1 MMGNDDLRATAQP
14 LVPSSLDDRQRGE
27 GVHVHWYWLATAPVF
42 ALAALAAAWG
52 FTLLFVPQPPA
63 FLPALPAPLGGIDLV
78 AAGIVLAVGPIGIK
92 GMLDDRRQRALEAQ
106 FPDLLSDM
114 AANRRAG
121 FTLAESVELAARG
134 DYGPLTSE
142 VNTMAA
148 HLSWNMPFK
157 EALRRFAL
165 RVDTPLVVRATT
177 LILEAERSGGHITDV
192 LSAVAR
198 DAREIRRLDR
208 ERHLAMKTYTI
219 VMYVTFLVFLAVVA
233 VLQAQL
239 LPQIVEATSGA
250 RGGDGVVPGASIPVE
265 SYRTFF
271 FTSAIVQALGS
282 GSMAGIMARGRVL
295 PGLIHAAVMTLLA
308 MFTFSVLIA

>member
-1 MMGNDDLRATAQP
+1 MMGNDDVRRTAQP
-14 LVPSSLDDRQRGE
+14 LVPSSLDDGQRGQ
-27 GVHVHWYWLATAPVF
+27 GLQVHWYWLATAPVF
-42 ALAALAAAWG
+42 VVAALALAWG
-52 FTLLFVPQPPA
+52 FWLLLAPRPPA
-63 FLPALPAPLGGIDLV
+63 ALPALPSPLGGIDMV
-78 AAGIVLAVGPIGIK
+78 AAGIVLVVGPIGLR
-92 GMLDDRRQRALEAQ
+92 GLLDDRRRRALEAQ
-106 FPDLLSDM
+106 FPDLLADM

-134 DYGPLTSE
+134 DYGPLTPE

-148 HLSWNMPFK
+148 HLSWNVPFE
-157 EALRRFAL
+157 EALRRFAD

-198 DAREIRRLDR
+198 DAREIRHLDR
-208 ERHLAMKTYTI
+208 ERNLAMQTYTI
-219 VMYVTFLVFLAVVA
+219 VMYVTFLVFLGVVA

-250 RGGDGVVPGASIPVE
+250 GGEIVAGATVPVE

-282 GSMAGIMARGRVL
+282 GSMAGIMARGRVM
-295 PGLIHAAVMTLLA
+295 PGLIHAATMTLLA
-308 MFTFSVLIA
+308 LVTFAIVIA

>member
-1 MMGNDDLRATAQP
+1 MMGNDDLRRTAQP
-14 LVPSSLDDRQRGE
+14 LVPSSLDDRQRGQ
-27 GVHVHWYWLATAPVF
+27 GLHVRWYWLAAAPAFVVAGL
-42 ALAALAAAWG
+42 ALAWG
-52 FTLLFVPQPPA
+52 FTLLLAPRPPA
-63 FLPALPAPLGGIDLV
+63 FLPSLPSPLGGIDLV
-78 AAGIVLAVGPIGIK
+78 AAGIVLAVGPVGLR
-92 GMLDDRRQRALEAQ
+92 GLLEDRRRRALESQ

-121 FTLAESVELAARG
+121 FTLVESVELAARG
-134 DYGPLTSE
+134 DYGPLTPE

-148 HLSWNMPFK
+148 HLSWNVPFE
-157 EALRRFAL
+157 EALQRFAH

-177 LILEAERSGGHITDV
+177 LILEAERSGGHFTDV

-198 DAREIRRLDR
+198 DAREIRHLDR
-208 ERHLAMKTYTI
+208 ERNLAMQTYTI
-219 VMYVTFLVFLAVVA
+219 EMCVTFLVFLGVVA

-250 RGGDGVVPGASIPVE
+250 GGEIVPGATVPVE

-282 GSMAGIMARGRVL
+282 GSMAGIMARGRVM

-308 MFTFSVLIA
+308 LLTFSVLIA